1 MQYPV
6 EKAESVPYTCTLI
19 SFMNRTLSP
28 LPEPYGYHLS
38 KQTVTAGG
46 WHRLQTLGKLTDL
59 KSISS
64 S

>member
-6 EKAESVPYTCTLI
+6 EKAESVPYTCTLMN
-19 SFMNRTLSP
+19 FMNRTLSP
-28 LPEPYGYHLS
+28 LPELLNVCRS

-46 WHRLQTLGKLTDL
+46 WGKLHTLGKLSDL
-59 KSISS
+59 KTTSS